1 MKNFP
6 TLLLVLLATSSYATN
21 PQKTPSTIERVTVY
35 LDGAQIQ
42 RRASITAQKGVHELV
57 FHNLS
62 PEINKNSI
70 QVAGLMD
77 ATILSMSFTLDYLEK
92 KAHSEDAKKLKT
104 SLEELTLHKNAQENI
119 LLGLQQEQQ
128 LLENNYRITNDKTLM
143 SLEQFKK
150 ISTYYG
156 TRINTIY
163 DERYQIALR
172 LKKLGLEIEHT
183 KRELQKIQGNSK
195 EERGTIKLKIDVPV
209 AARLDLGIMYIIR
222 NAGWFPRYD
231 IKAVSTKKPLSMMYK
246 AHIYQQTG
254 CDWKDIKLILST
266 GDPNTTNSK
275 PIVHPR
281 YLNFVYGN
289 TPIKSPQVV
298 KRSDYKYNP
307 TIKTVQGV
315 IVNENNHPLP
325 GVNIRI
331 DGTSN
336 GTITDFDGA
345 YSIDIKQGDTL
356 SYNFLGF
363 EPQSI
368 PIHATTINVVMEP
381 DLQLL
386 EEVVVIGYSAKT
398 KKFASKRPKLNRF
411 KAKPV
416 AYNTTVTAKQE
427 HITTTNFQ
435 ITKKHTINSNEE
447 VTIITIDNFEM
458 PADYEHYAAP
468 ELNEAV
474 FLTAQ
479 LKNWQQYDL
488 LPGEQAGAASGLED
502 PSGAEDAGNSDQ
514 ANTEPPET
522 TPPKSRDQLR
532 FEALKARDEA
542 ERRIEADM
550 LLMSNIAEALSKNL
564 GQIHYL
570 RTLCFGR
577 NDQKWRRYARE
588 MMQIEAPNN
597 SELRSQ
603 FIRAFN
609 AGYYLEQGRHT
620 ECSAKVRVDV
630 AALAENSRNL
640 ATMLGDPFRER

>member
-1 MKNFP
+1 MKNFH

-209 AARLDLGIMYIIR
+209 AARLDLGITYIIR

-246 AHIYQQTG
+246 AYIHQQTG

-307 TIKTVQGV
+307 TIKTVRGV

-416 AYNTTVTAKQE
+416 PYNTTVTAKQE

-468 ELNEAV
+468 KLNEAV

-488 LPGEQAGAASGLED
+488 LPGEAHIYFKENYAGKTLINPQAITDELTISLGIDPGVVVQRQQLENFKSTSFSGTTKIIDRGYVISVKNNKSVSVNLHIEDRIPVTQNKEIKIENVQFGDAKFDTKKGTLDWQLHLE
-502 PSGAEDAGNSDQ
+502 SK
-514 ANTEPPET
+514 
-522 TPPKSRDQLR
+522 KSQKKLFSYRVKYPRNKQ
-532 FEALKARDEA
+532 
-542 ERRIEADM
+542 I
-550 LLMSNIAEALSKNL
+550 NL
-564 GQIHYL
+564 
-570 RTLCFGR
+570 
-577 NDQKWRRYARE
+577 
-588 MMQIEAPNN
+588 
-597 SELRSQ
+597 
-603 FIRAFN
+603 
-609 AGYYLEQGRHT
+609 
-620 ECSAKVRVDV
+620 
-630 AALAENSRNL
+630 
-640 ATMLGDPFRER
+640 

>member
-209 AARLDLGIMYIIR
+209 AARLDLGITYIIR

-307 TIKTVQGV
+307 TIKTVRGV

-363 EPQSI
+363 KPQSI

-488 LPGEQAGAASGLED
+488 LPGEAHIYFKENYAGKTLINPQAITDDLTISLGIDPGVVVQRQQLENFKSTSFSGTTKIIDRGYVISVKNNKSASVNLHIEDQIPVTQNKEIKIENVQFGDAKFDTKKGTLDWQLHLE
-502 PSGAEDAGNSDQ
+502 SK
-514 ANTEPPET
+514 
-522 TPPKSRDQLR
+522 KSQKKLFSYRVKYPRNKQ
-532 FEALKARDEA
+532 
-542 ERRIEADM
+542 I
-550 LLMSNIAEALSKNL
+550 NL
-564 GQIHYL
+564 
-570 RTLCFGR
+570 
-577 NDQKWRRYARE
+577 
-588 MMQIEAPNN
+588 
-597 SELRSQ
+597 
-603 FIRAFN
+603 
-609 AGYYLEQGRHT
+609 
-620 ECSAKVRVDV
+620 
-630 AALAENSRNL
+630 
-640 ATMLGDPFRER
+640 